1 MKNRYSQQ
9 GFNLIELM
17 IVVAIIGVLA
27 AIAYP
32 SYQRYVIKTK
42 RTDMMTE
49 MQNIASRIE
58 SQKLALGRYTDIPLA
73 LVLTGSV
80 TSGTVGYPATNAL
93 YDVSIWDAST
103 TPAVKMIGNNIT
115 NRQWGIRAEP
125 RTSKQMANDGRLTLN
140 AQGLKCRDKNND
152 GDTQDTGE
160 CGMANEWNN

>member
-1 MKNRYSQQ
+1 MKNRYRQQ
-9 GFNLIELM
+9 GFTLIELM

-49 MQNIASRIE
+49 MQNIASQIE
-58 SQKLALGRYTDIPLA
+58 SRKLAQ
-73 LVLTGSV
+73 GS
-80 TSGTVGYPATNAL
+80 YTNAGTGLNGSFPRGGTAL
-93 YDVSIWDAST
+93 YTITLAP
-103 TPAVKMIGNNIT
+103 TPLTDRWTIT
-115 NRQWGIRAEP
+115 ATPI
-125 RTSKQMANDGRLTLN
+125 SSSQMANDGTLTLN